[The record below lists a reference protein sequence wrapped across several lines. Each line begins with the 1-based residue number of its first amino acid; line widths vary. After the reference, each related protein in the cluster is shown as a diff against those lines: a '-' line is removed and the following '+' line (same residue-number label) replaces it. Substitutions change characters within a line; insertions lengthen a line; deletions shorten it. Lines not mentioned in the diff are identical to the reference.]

1 MGIVYVSDSDDD
13 QVLLTPEI
21 TAANTK
27 SVKELANYT
36 ETYLRLIRED
46 LMRMMDGTWRFIV
59 VDDQIEAQQFN
70 STTELWVKKFRVRG
84 DG

>member
-1 MGIVYVSDSDDD
+1 MAVYVNSDDKD
-13 QVLLTPEI
+13 QILLTPEI
-21 TAANTK
+21 AASPK
-27 SVKELANYT
+27 SLPELSDYI

-46 LMRMMDGTWRFIV
+46 LIRMTDGTWRFIV

>member
-1 MGIVYVSDSDDD
+1 MAVYVNDDDDD
-13 QVLLTPEI
+13 QILLTPEI
-21 TAANTK
+21 ASSPK
-27 SVKELANYT
+27 SLEELSNYV

-46 LMRMMDGTWRFIV
+46 LMKMMDGTWRFIV